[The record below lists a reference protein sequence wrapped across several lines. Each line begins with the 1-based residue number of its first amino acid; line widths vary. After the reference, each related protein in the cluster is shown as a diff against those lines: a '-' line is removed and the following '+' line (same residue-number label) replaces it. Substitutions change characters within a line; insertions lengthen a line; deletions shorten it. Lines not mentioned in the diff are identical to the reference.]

1 MQSAEIVFRLHR
13 LRPLHP
19 PPSKVLAEFYIDS
32 TPLPPVNGSPV
43 SATRSCNAFLMYAPY
58 IFHFG

>member
-1 MQSAEIVFRLHR
+1 MQSAEIVLRLHR

-32 TPLPPVNGSPV
+32 TPPRYYWIPGV
-43 SATRSCNAFLMYAPY
+43 R
-58 IFHFG
+58 H